1 MPLIVEP
8 GARVPA
14 LCSGLLTLGIVFQL
28 CLPTEPELNAGAP
41 PSAHMPAA
49 SPPAF
54 GMVAPP
60 SFILDRPIFAPRAA
74 MTTEGKRDA
83 AQSPLAGAV
92 ITGAIRIR
100 ALQYAVVR
108 DASGRISR
116 VSAGGRI
123 NGWRLAHIDGSGA
136 TLRKGGQSL
145 HMPFGVT
152 SAPVAQNN
160 SEEEEE

>member
-60 SFILDRPIFAPRAA
+60 SFILDRPIFAP
-74 MTTEGKRDA
+74 
-83 AQSPLAGAV
+83 LAGAV

-100 ALQYAVVR
+100 TLQYAVVR

-123 NGWRLAHIDGSGA
+123 NGWRLAHIDGSGV
-136 TLRKGGQSL
+136 TLHKGGQAV
-145 HMPFGVT
+145 HMPFGAAT
-152 SAPVAQNN
+152 APVAHND